1 MYRVFIVLDQGIPDG
16 AHGLLDL
23 GIGIKLVSVELR
35 DDLGEEGLEL
45 FPCLCRDR
53 TESKCSTLKI
63 FTSTVMI
70 LLFQGLIQVKQKV
83 HGSYCQSEYS
93 SSKL

>member
-1 MYRVFIVLDQGIPDG
+1 MYRVFIVLDEGIPDG

-53 TESKCSTLKI
+53 TESKRSTLKI

>member
-35 DDLGEEGLEL
+35 DDLGEEGL
-45 FPCLCRDR
+45 
-53 TESKCSTLKI
+53 
-63 FTSTVMI
+63 
-70 LLFQGLIQVKQKV
+70 
-83 HGSYCQSEYS
+83 
-93 SSKL
+93 

>member
-53 TESKCSTLKI
+53 TESKRSTLKI
-63 FTSTVMI
+63 YTSTVMI
-70 LLFQGLIQVKQKV
+70 LLLQGLLQVKQKI
-83 HGSYCQSEYS
+83 HGSYCQPE
-93 SSKL
+93 

>member
-1 MYRVFIVLDQGIPDG
+1 MYRVFIVLDEGIPDG

-45 FPCLCRDR
+45 FPCLCCNC
-53 TESKCSTLKI
+53 TESKCSTLTI
-63 FTSTVMI
+63 
-70 LLFQGLIQVKQKV
+70 
-83 HGSYCQSEYS
+83 
-93 SSKL
+93 